1 MNSFY
6 FLHIPK
12 TAGHY
17 IENRIVYPIEG
28 YLLSKNIKIHKG
40 HQYWY
45 PVNNETYV
53 ISSFRDPI
61 KRTISMF
68 SHYRKYIDSVDNN
81 RDNLMLW
88 IEKNQK
94 YLSNFQ
100 SKSLIYNNAPKKDWY
115 LIENEDFINLEIDS
129 KILEKNIK
137 KIQIFIKVENLDNNS
152 ILKIRKKILQDF
164 NCNITDKIN
173 EKMKIGNKL
182 KDNVNLESLDL
193 YSKIT
198 DFDKKYIEDLNIID
212 YKIYN
217 SEIFF

>member
-1 MNSFY
+1 
-6 FLHIPK
+6 
-12 TAGHY
+12 
-17 IENRIVYPIEG
+17 
-28 YLLSKNIKIHKG
+28 
-40 HQYWY
+40 
-45 PVNNETYV
+45 
-53 ISSFRDPI
+53 
-61 KRTISMF
+61 MF